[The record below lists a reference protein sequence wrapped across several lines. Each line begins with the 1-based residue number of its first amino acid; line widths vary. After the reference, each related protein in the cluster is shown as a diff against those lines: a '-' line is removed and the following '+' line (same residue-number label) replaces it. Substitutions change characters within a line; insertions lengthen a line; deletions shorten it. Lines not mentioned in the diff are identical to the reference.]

1 MTTNLLS
8 RFQFAESIAKRL
20 KNNLLTS
27 KEYALDPLSKPEDYV
42 RQYAQN
48 AGVWN
53 MGELSANTLAKY
65 ANDTFVYAKQKNN
78 GMKGLLQLIMI
89 SPEAQMK

>member
-20 KNNLLTS
+20 NNNLFTS
-27 KEYALDPLSKPEDYV
+27 KDYELDTLAKPEDFVLKYS
-42 RQYAQN
+42 QN
-48 AGVWN
+48 AGVWS
-53 MGELSANTLAKY
+53 MGECSTQTLAKY
-65 ANDTFVYAKQKNN
+65 ANDTFVFAKQKTN